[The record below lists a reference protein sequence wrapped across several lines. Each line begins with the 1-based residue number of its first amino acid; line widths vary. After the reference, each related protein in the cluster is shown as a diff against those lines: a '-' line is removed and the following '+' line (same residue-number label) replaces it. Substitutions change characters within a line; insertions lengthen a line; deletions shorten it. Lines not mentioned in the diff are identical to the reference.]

1 MTGQAA
7 KGIVYIDIDICHP
20 RHHLLCIGPV
30 LMGTR
35 SAALSPYDLTGEQ
48 VMLVSSP

>member
-7 KGIVYIDIDICHP
+7 KGIIYIGIEIYHP
-20 RHHLLCIGPV
+20 RYHLLCIGPV

-48 VMLVSSP
+48 VMLLSSP